1 MSDSCS
7 ICGLI
12 LAPQTSDYPSWCKDL
27 RACKLSYEQESSNSN
42 FGCDVVCWF
51 EGRPILSGKGSNDED
66 AMPFLLPVPAPNR
79 FCNRRTVD
87 VDEDSCY
94 PFHAACWTIL
104 EDVAP
109 KKLLVNSIETVFW
122 IFESCHYNRGA
133 RALSW
138 GHNYYLEDILDSRS
152 NDEYRGY
159 SQQDLVAAHKYNL
172 AILADP
178 LLFDFKEVVPSCRK
192 PSSVQFT
199 YSVSYYG
206 LLSLPTE
213 ILHTIMYNLQFRDIA
228 HLLQTCRQY
237 NAAFRDLPYMFWES
251 RFRVYGETGF
261 ARSIDRPRS
270 DSWQDWFFRIQSEI
284 RDGPNRMKLRNRKR
298 IWRLAIDLIDLI
310 QTIKDPGRVLHG
322 DLGPRIPAL
331 RPYSTV
337 SCLALKQDTGGCREL
352 MQRFTHWGESPAESQ
367 LCAVTPSYILVSN
380 RRLVSGLTFAF
391 SNGPSVGIGYIVGR
405 QTGHLKSTVSPKFL
419 WLVCSPLGIET
430 LALDVYPQSFLDSSS
445 GVAISKWRL
454 ENLRSISLG
463 LDVRCTI

>member
-1 MSDSCS
+1 
-7 ICGLI
+7 
-12 LAPQTSDYPSWCKDL
+12 
-27 RACKLSYEQESSNSN
+27 
-42 FGCDVVCWF
+42 
-51 EGRPILSGKGSNDED
+51 
-66 AMPFLLPVPAPNR
+66 
-79 FCNRRTVD
+79 
-87 VDEDSCY
+87 
-94 PFHAACWTIL
+94 
-104 EDVAP
+104 
-109 KKLLVNSIETVFW
+109 
-122 IFESCHYNRGA
+122 
-133 RALSW
+133 
-138 GHNYYLEDILDSRS
+138 LDSRS

-199 YSVSYYG
+199 YSASYHG
-206 LLSLPTE
+206 LPSLPTE
-213 ILHTIMYNLQFRDIA
+213 ILHSIMYNLQFRDIA

-352 MQRFTHWGESPAESQ
+352 MQRFAHWGESPAESQ
-367 LCAVTPSYILVSN
+367 LCAVTPSYVLVSN

-405 QTGHLKSTVSPKFL
+405 QSGHLKSTVSPKFL